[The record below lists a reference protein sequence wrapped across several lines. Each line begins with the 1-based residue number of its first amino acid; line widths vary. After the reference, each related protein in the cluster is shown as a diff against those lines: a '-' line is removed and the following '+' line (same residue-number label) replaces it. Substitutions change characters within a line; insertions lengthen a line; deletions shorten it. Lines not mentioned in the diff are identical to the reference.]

1 MEVVYKVQ
9 NMQLIEDNIIHEEAV
24 SEDEAMVDLHS
35 VAEEDH
41 SVVVCCWI
49 YAWKIVLQII
59 FLGPGGF
66 DPNFGQPF
74 DNYGPPPMVGRPQFG
89 RPPRGFGGPMLRGIK
104 ISGPFFFS

>member
-41 SVVVCCWI
+41 SVVVCC
-49 YAWKIVLQII
+49 
-59 FLGPGGF
+59 
-66 DPNFGQPF
+66 
-74 DNYGPPPMVGRPQFG
+74 
-89 RPPRGFGGPMLRGIK
+89 
-104 ISGPFFFS
+104 